1 MTASSSSMAVEDAT
15 YLACYYGGVGGG
27 NEGHGGIP
35 NPRQDHCHD
44 SPQIED
50 KNDDDKSRKTL
61 DEIISPGSSASL
73 TETSGYFSPTQSAEY
88 SQLSQAEEL
97 D

>member
-1 MTASSSSMAVEDAT
+1 MQ
-15 YLACYYGGVGGG
+15 YYGGAGCGFGGVGGG
-27 NEGHGGIP
+27 SEGRRGIP
-35 NPRQDHCHD
+35 NPRQEHCPD

-50 KNDDDKSRKTL
+50 KNDDDKSREKL
-61 DEIISPGSSASL
+61 DEIISPGSSVSL
-73 TETSGYFSPTQSAEY
+73 TETSGYLSPTKSAEY